1 MTPPHT
7 DDPMMRN
14 LGRLRPLVPD
24 PSHAERVRAR
34 CHAQLGRRQRRWER
48 GALRAESTRRV
59 LAPAVLGGVCVL
71 YVAALVGTV
80 LRLRDALRW

>member
-1 MTPPHT
+1 MTTPYP

-34 CHAQLGRRQRRWER
+34 CHAQLGQKRRRWER
-48 GALRAESTRRV
+48 SARLAESARGV

-71 YVAALVGTV
+71 YVAALVGTAF
-80 LRLRDALRW
+80 RLRDALRW

>member
-1 MTPPHT
+1 MTPAHT

-24 PSHAERVRAR
+24 PSHAERVRAM
-34 CHAQLGRRQRRWER
+34 CHAELGRRRRRWER
-48 GALRAESTRRV
+48 AARLAESTRRV
-59 LAPAVLGGVCVL
+59 LAPAVLAGVCVL

-80 LRLRDALRW
+80 LRLRGVIH